1 MSNSDFS
8 TKDDIYFDLLP
19 FLSYL
24 YQRLLRI
31 ICISVLIGLISIFYA
46 LSVPN
51 KYTSDAVLKIVENQ
65 ASPSSSIASSLGSLG
80 SIAGLS
86 LGNQSNNASLAIQTI
101 NSRDFFSDLTDETKN
116 SNFIFLT
123 ALNKFDFKNNKF
135 IFNDTIY
142 DSENKVWLSDD
153 GKNLKPTFLE
163 AYKIYSDSLNITKN
177 KESGY
182 LYISFEHFSPFF
194 ARDFLDQVITLLDL
208 TIRSNDLKDSNDRLD
223 YLIEASK
230 TESNSD
236 LKNSITQLI
245 YLEHKKQV
253 SANVSRSY
261 FVEVIDSP
269 HLPEKKSFPRRSII
283 CIVITIFGV
292 GIMLLFD
299 LIRFI
304 ISTRQALGN

>member
-80 SIAGLS
+80 SIAGFS

-123 ALNKFDFKNNKF
+123 ALKKFDSKNNEF
-135 IFNDTIY
+135 IFNDKIY
-142 DSENKVWLSDD
+142 DSVDNVWLSND
-153 GKNLKPTFLE
+153 GKSLKPSFLD
-163 AYKIYSDSLNITKN
+163 AFKIYSDSLRVTKN

-182 LYISFEHFSPFF
+182 IHVSFEHFSPFF
-194 ARDFLDQVITLLDL
+194 ARDFLIQLIALLDL
-208 TIRSNDLKDSNDRLD
+208 TIRSNDLRDSKDRLD
-223 YLIEASK
+223 YLVEASK
-230 TESNSD
+230 IETNSD
-236 LKNSITQLI
+236 LRNSFTQLI

-304 ISTRQALGN
+304 ISTRQPLGN